1 MSVATNTGQANNN
14 VNKNNN
20 ASSSVNNK
28 SKTGGVGGASSSSST
43 TSSSSRPTD
52 AFSTLLRDLCAR
64 PPKNLSNSNKNV
76 SSSLAS
82 SSSAARRNSTK
93 LFSMMSGGKESSGGS
108 GELFMGFGAGES
120 NNNNNNKYSSSSKTK
135 SAGKKTT
142 TPSENA
148 HHGAKFYGVA
158 VQDDDESENEE
169 YSSTSEDE
177 SSSEDDSEN
186 GYSDDDYNRANN
198 SDDEDD
204 DNEDDEEDFFLYGAK
219 SKKKKSLLLFREER
233 GNALREYVEG
243 QAREASPRAFAQFTN
258 DAHERIEK
266 LAGSVILRERLAA
279 VACVDQLCSVEFGEE
294 VEKVTK
300 FARYLRTAVTTMRQG
315 PEPVLASAASQ
326 ALGRLVSTVGAV
338 TADIVEEEVNRAFK
352 WLKNPVREERKRFA
366 AALTLRELAANA
378 PTVFNVHVP
387 QFIKA
392 VWPALHD
399 PSLDVRLAGVLAL
412 RACLMVIEQRETRYR
427 VQWYYKLYEE
437 ARKGL
442 DAPMNP
448 GDSTPLNFRGGSGG
462 SMKTPNSSSRKTPA
476 DKHSSLSAKKKLAD
490 TQYNDRPEKIHGSLL
505 AFGELLRHT
514 GEFMLSRYKEV
525 AETVLKFYR
534 SRRLIVRRS
543 VIDLIPKL
551 AAFSPRRFADSYLPL
566 ACGVLLT
573 SIRAQGERDAGF
585 LALGDLAKALE
596 PAMRADELMRMR
608 RAREDNNMAG
618 SSYYAAQGHQQGQ
631 HMISGGSGVGGTSS
645 HRGTPQLTA
654 NNSTSTPSTYNRGYG
669 SGGASPLDRSR
680 SGTPANGSNYSN
692 QQQMNNQ
699 QIMLRPLM
707 QSPVL
712 GTPNNDGTNNA
723 LIGSGSGSGGGGGG
737 VNSNGPGWL
746 TPSSVMSALSP
757 DGYINNSNGV
767 QTPGPYGT
775 YRSRSP
781 IAVSQITSADGSS
794 VRVNDYSVHESCIF
808 EKPLGSALLRY
819 LPEISAVMYDVF
831 GEGSLNNEERLAS
844 KKRRKSMKRENR
856 EKRKNRSNNN
866 GEELDGDFDD
876 ENAGNGRNKIAKK
889 TKKHKSTEKDEND
902 EEEIRRKQEL
912 KLANEKVLRSGVR
925 EALRCCGEMA
935 AALQE
940 SWKPHVL
947 NVLPAMFAVGLSK
960 SLVSSLE
967 TITDALPD
975 LTPQI
980 QSRLFDAVSM
990 ATRTTN
996 PGNEFSH
1003 YQNLL
1008 GFEGS
1013 MFEYPSSNAT
1023 SDERRVSR
1031 RTLELA
1037 LRTMRSF
1044 PFESRLLLKFARRN
1058 VVQHLDNPSVDVRL
1072 EAALTC
1078 CHLLELKQI
1087 SQKPS
1092 SSSYLRQSQYN
1103 ASNRNA
1109 LMLLNGPSDAKP
1121 QATRDV
1127 IMERLL
1133 QLAVADLD
1141 ANFRASVLRA
1151 FVIGCRAIDSY
1162 LSQARSLRAL
1172 FVALNDENV
1181 VVRALAIELI
1191 GTRLS
1196 PRNPGY
1202 CLPALRAYLLQLLA
1216 ELERSTESSIREESA
1231 KLIATLIRAC
1241 PRLFTPHICP
1251 VILKTLTRML
1261 RAKAEES
1268 KSSGVGVVD
1277 DKKKDGKDAKNGKS
1291 DKDEKVGNGK
1301 DSNNKNGTNENAND
1315 SSDKYYDFNDDD
1327 ASSRK
1332 NKKEKKHRDAGN
1344 ITNERPNLDEDD
1356 TSMKH
1361 LNEDP
1366 MSAHDHTKNGKIST
1380 SDAMAKSSASVF
1392 VRTAVSGREKAAAI
1406 ATIGELMEVGGPA
1419 TRLHVPELLVLLMQ
1433 ALKSNAT
1440 RDIAVITL
1448 GKLVKHSGY
1457 VVAPYADH
1465 PQLLPLLL
1473 RMVAT
1478 EKGTK
1483 RENVLRTLGILGA
1496 LDPHAH
1502 KENEIKL
1509 YGQGLLSAAGVR
1521 GVKQSAVAKANIPK
1535 TVAVEANAY
1544 IMGGYGKNVNK
1555 INLKTAGGDDNYDD
1569 DDDEDDENSHD
1580 LLPLMNLTTASDDFY
1595 PTVALNALLRV
1606 LRDKSMSSHR
1616 HMVVRSVMFIFHN
1629 SLGLNCVSYLPTVFP
1644 VLFDVMRTCDDA
1656 LREFMLSELAIL
1668 VSVIKAHVRRF
1679 LPEILEII
1687 HTFWG
1692 NNALLKSTLLLCE
1705 ELSRALRDEFRAYLP
1720 ELLPRIVAVL
1730 ADAERSG
1737 RYAAVPYVLR
1747 ALETFGSGV
1756 DEHLHL
1762 VLPSIVRLFKPGVAP
1777 VPFQVRRAV
1786 LASLSRLLP
1795 RMQCAS
1801 SQHASAIIAPLARIL
1816 ESNDVILRKYA
1827 VDVLISLEKPLG
1839 SEYKLF
1845 LPSITR
1851 VARRVGLRDNRFEAM
1866 RERIESGGKFPAA
1879 FGALAISSNS
1889 SVFGSDDM
1897 ISQDEYEEA
1906 NAFESRSNRPPPPV
1920 QPPKLV
1926 VNEAALRKAWESSQR
1941 STKEDWLEWM
1951 RQLSVELL
1959 KSSPSPSL
1967 RACADL
1973 ANVQPNV
1980 ARDLF
1985 CESFV
1990 SCWAELS
1997 VLHREQLVRSME
2009 SAFTSPTI
2017 PPEIVAT
2024 LLNLSEFMERDE
2036 KPIPVDVRT
2045 LGAIAERCRAYA
2057 KALHYKE
2064 LEFTSM
2070 PNECVEAIIA
2080 INNQLQ
2086 LPEAALGVLKHL
2098 RNKKLEVNV
2107 KESWYEKL
2115 GQWEFALEAHKK
2127 KADEL
2132 DARAAREAELL
2143 YQREVSSRNHHQQY
2157 ATQRPPSPSFSYHYN
2172 RQLMSKADRIAREE
2186 ASLGQMR
2193 CLAALGEWE
2202 RLITLAKREWP
2213 TNEGGAPHSHASK
2226 IGIQVGENG
2235 GDAIAERKMK
2245 KLVSA
2250 KPSVLRDKVA
2260 PLAARAAWHLGD
2272 WKSMEKYTVHYS
2284 SSKRDSSTGKNGFN
2298 ANGSGSDKKGSGHS
2312 LDEING
2318 KKSKPDNSTLHSEV
2332 NALITPGDGDF
2343 YRAVLAFRRGDPLAA
2358 LRHVDAAREALG
2370 QELVSLV
2377 SESYDR
2383 SYGGVVR
2390 AQQLAELE
2398 EVVEYAQLQ
2407 SLAQHDP
2414 RAKHRQDVV
2423 RQMWRDRIYGVSRDV
2438 EVWQSLLAVR
2448 SLVLPMSEE
2457 TNTWLK
2463 FASMNRKAG
2472 RESQA
2477 KRTLVRLLEY
2487 DPSEFS
2493 VGQEGFGAGSGR
2505 PLVMFAYC
2513 KHLWG
2518 VNSRE
2523 EAFQRL
2529 QSLASELFAAS
2540 YQREMEGSRL
2550 TKDDAKLV
2558 SKTFLKLGQWRW
2570 ELAEETLDDDTI
2582 SDVLTSFGTATKHS
2596 RHWAKA
2602 WHNWALFNATAM
2614 EHYQRLA
2621 TQRLNVNEERDA
2633 LKAAATRHVA
2643 PAISGFFR
2651 SIALGGS
2658 TPRDMGGALQD
2669 ILRLLTL
2676 WFNYGHLPEVE
2687 AALVEGF
2694 GHVSINTWLAV
2705 IPQIVARIHSNS
2717 PPVRRLIHRLL
2728 VRVGRQHP
2736 QALLYPLL
2744 VACKSQSTSRR
2755 VSATAVLD
2763 NLRNHSA
2770 LLVEQ
2775 AEVVSLELIRV
2786 AIVWHEAWH
2795 EALEEASRLYFG
2807 EQNVEGMFAVLAPL
2821 HHILERTGA
2830 ETLQEMSFAQA
2841 YGRELREA
2849 REYCEKFKESG
2860 REEDLNQAWDLYY
2873 HVFKRINKQLPTLTT
2888 LELRYVSHRLLS
2900 ARDLELSLPGNY
2912 IPGGE
2917 LVTIAWFAPTMHVI
2931 TSKQRPRRLQIHGS
2945 DGKDYGYLLKGHE
2958 DLRQDERVMQLFG
2971 LVNQL
2976 LNSTPSTSRR
2986 DLAIARYAVVPL
2998 SPNSGLIGWVP
3009 NCDTM
3014 HVLIREH
3021 REARKI
3027 PLNLEHRLM
3036 LAMAPDYDNLP
3047 LVNKVEVFRHAL
3059 DNTPGNDL
3067 AQVLWLKSH
3076 SSEQW
3081 LDRRTTYT
3089 RSLAVMSMVGYLL
3102 GLGDRHPSN
3111 LMIDRYS
3118 GKVLHIDF
3126 GDCFEASMHREKFPE
3141 RVPFR
3146 LTRMLV
3152 KAMEVSGIEGTFIG
3166 TCQRVITVLRNNKDS
3181 VLAMLEAFVHDPLI
3195 NWRLL
3200 ANQTTEQ
3207 NESSAEP
3214 SSNANST
3221 ANSSGS
3227 VTPMAGTSSVKSSP
3241 LARRHTISR
3250 DAEEP
3255 ASNRDGSSGS
3265 GSTTPAGSDEPSGQ
3279 SSRAPSRTPPPKT
3292 PTIPENESFHADLDE
3307 KSKAIGVDSRTNTA
3321 DIIGHNSSSRL
3332 DSGSDDMPRTGQ
3344 KPGAAPMFMDTPSG
3358 QVPVSSSVM
3367 GATALHA
3374 QYENMREFGG
3384 GGGTT
3389 AVIGT
3394 DMGII
3399 DGIGDP
3405 TNVSMDESEH
3415 GDANAHERPG
3425 GGNHQERLNHHSS
3438 SYAQRVMHQQLG
3450 GGGGEVQH
3458 QKQHPRSTAAAAA
3471 VAAAAANYG
3480 SSMSSFEPEILK
3492 RNELI
3497 DALDGMN
3504 DNEDNMVL
3512 NDRAVSVM
3520 QRMNDKLTGKDGLIE
3535 AGSAADT
3542 GDSVEDQVRR
3552 LIEKATNH
3560 ENLCTSYIG
3569 WCSFW

>member
-1 MSVATNTGQANNN
+1 MQSSSHSQTKQEKQNVPTAQANHAH
-14 VNKNNN
+14 
-20 ASSSVNNK
+20 ASALTQKSSHVAQSFTK
-28 SKTGGVGGASSSSST
+28 PQDTFG
-43 TSSSSRPTD
+43 
-52 AFSTLLRDLCAR
+52 TLLRDICSR
-64 PPKNLSNSNKNV
+64 PSLRNV
-76 SSSLAS
+76 KEGKKDFLDKTESATQKRRSRREGENERKEGQKRSSDVANHRER
-82 SSSAARRNSTK
+82 AKAKQKRAI
-93 LFSMMSGGKESSGGS
+93 EGS
-108 GELFMGFGAGES
+108 DGRVGAGF
-120 NNNNNNKYSSSSKTK
+120 KR
-135 SAGKKTT
+135 SASLLEDGLD
-142 TPSENA
+142 
-148 HHGAKFYGVA
+148 FFL
-158 VQDDDESENEE
+158 DD
-169 YSSTSEDE
+169 YR
-177 SSSEDDSEN
+177 DDSEDVDDSED
-186 GYSDDDYNRANN
+186 GDDSDSFSDDDDCG
-198 SDDEDD
+198 DDDDYRKSSSRHGGGNEYGDDD
-204 DNEDDEEDFFLYGAK
+204 DNNNADDDFDFDDQFFFFGAN
-219 SKKKKSLLLFREER
+219 SKKQKSLILLREKR

-243 QAREASPRAFAQFTN
+243 QAREATTRAYTQFTV

-266 LAGSVILRERLAA
+266 LAGSNLLRERLAA
-279 VACVDQLCSVEFGEE
+279 VECVDQLCSVDFGEE
-294 VEKVTK
+294 VEKVTR
-300 FARYLRTAVTTMRQG
+300 FARYLRTATSLENSG
-315 PEPVLASAASQ
+315 PEPVLASAASA
-326 ALGRLVSTVGAV
+326 ALGRLVATGGAV
-338 TADIVEEEVNRAFK
+338 TADIVEEEVNRAFA
-352 WLKNPVREERKRFA
+352 WLKSPVRDERKRFA

-399 PSLDVRLAGVLAL
+399 ASLDVRLAGVLAL
-412 RACLMVIEQRETRYR
+412 RACLMVIENRETRYR

-442 DAPMNP
+442 E
-448 GDSTPLNFRGGSGG
+448 STVATGTPTTTTTSSGTPTTSSKKGQTHHHHQSTGSAAG
-462 SMKTPNSSSRKTPA
+462 
-476 DKHSSLSAKKKLAD
+476 KHTSQA
-490 TQYNDRPEKIHGSLL
+490 QFNNRPEKIHGSLL
-505 AFGELLRHT
+505 ALGELLRHT

-525 AETVLKFYR
+525 TETVLKFYR

-573 SIRAQGERDAGF
+573 SIRAEGERDAGF

-596 PAMRADELMRMR
+596 PAMRADEFMR
-608 RAREDNNMAG
+608 RARARDDTLA
-618 SSYYAAQGHQQGQ
+618 STSYHMQQQMPINSRVGTPLLSPPAATTAAATSTA
-631 HMISGGSGVGGTSS
+631 SGGSSRKNSGRTSPLL
-645 HRGTPQLTA
+645 GA
-654 NNSTSTPSTYNRGYG
+654 
-669 SGGASPLDRSR
+669 GGASSR
-680 SGTPANGSNYSN
+680 PTTPTNINN
-692 QQQMNNQ
+692 NNNNQ
-699 QIMLRPLM
+699 QNLLGPLL
-707 QSPVL
+707 QSP
-712 GTPNNDGTNNA
+712 
-723 LIGSGSGSGGGGGG
+723 I
-737 VNSNGPGWL
+737 
-746 TPSSVMSALSP
+746 
-757 DGYINNSNGV
+757 NSNGV
-767 QTPGPYGT
+767 VNSGVAGASWVTPGSGL
-775 YRSRSP
+775 RAGRSP
-781 IAVSQITSADGSS
+781 SPTFITTPVGGAAS
-794 VRVNDYSVHESCIF
+794 VRVNDYSIRENRMFES
-808 EKPLGSALLRY
+808 PLGSALLRY
-819 LPEISAVMYDVF
+819 LPEISAVMYDVY
-831 GEGSLNNEERLAS
+831 GEGSLDNEERRVASFARKHDEKMS
-844 KKRRKSMKRENR
+844 KKNG
-856 EKRKNRSNNN
+856 EKRKNNSNNYT
-866 GEELDGDFDD
+866 GGIEEEELDGDFD
-876 ENAGNGRNKIAKK
+876 ENATKNTQNKK
-889 TKKHKSTEKDEND
+889 TKKKKNGTFSYDNDDD
-902 EEEIRRKQEL
+902 EEIQRKQEV

-925 EALRCCGEMA
+925 EAIWCCGEMA
-935 AALQE
+935 AALRE
-940 SWKPHVL
+940 HWKPHVL

-967 TITDALPD
+967 TITDALPE
-975 LTPQI
+975 LMPQI
-980 QSRLFDAVSM
+980 QSRLYDAIST
-990 ATRTTN
+990 ATRES
-996 PGNEFSH
+996 P
-1003 YQNLL
+1003 NLEI
-1008 GFEGS
+1008 GGFFEGL
-1013 MFEYPSSNAT
+1013 FENA
-1023 SDERRVSR
+1023 SDFHHEKKVSR

-1044 PFESRLLLKFARRN
+1044 PFDSHLLLKFARRN

-1078 CHLLELKQI
+1078 CHLLELKAV

-1092 SSSYLRQSQYN
+1092 TPSFHQSHNHQ
-1103 ASNRNA
+1103 RNV
-1109 LMLLNGPSDAKP
+1109 LMLLNGASDAKP
-1121 QATRDV
+1121 QATRDI

-1172 FVALNDENV
+1172 FVALNDESV

-1191 GTRLS
+1191 GRRLS

-1202 CLPALRAYLLQLLA
+1202 CLPALRAHLLQLLA
-1216 ELERSTESSIREESA
+1216 ELERSTESSVREESA
-1231 KLIATLIRAC
+1231 KLIAILIKAC
-1241 PRLFTPHICP
+1241 PKLFTPHICP

-1261 RAKAEES
+1261 RAKAEDS
-1268 KSSGVGVVD
+1268 KGALD
-1277 DKKKDGKDAKNGKS
+1277 DKKKDGNKDGKNGKKDKTDKKGGSNGAKS
-1291 DKDEKVGNGK
+1291 DD
-1301 DSNNKNGTNENAND
+1301 NANN
-1315 SSDKYYDFNDDD
+1315 SGDKYYDFNDDED
-1327 ASSRK
+1327 KSSRK
-1332 NKKEKKHRDAGN
+1332 NKKSEKQRDVGN
-1344 ITNERPNLDEDD
+1344 IANEKPNLDEDD
-1356 TSMKH
+1356 TSMKR
-1361 LNEDP
+1361 LNQDP
-1366 MSAHDHTKNGKIST
+1366 MNMSDPTKAKT
-1380 SDAMAKSSASVF
+1380 SNSEKSVVSVF
-1392 VRTAVSGREKAAAI
+1392 VRTTVSGREKAAAI
-1406 ATIGELMEVGGPA
+1406 ATIGELMEVGGHT

-1440 RDIAVITL
+1440 RGIAVITL
-1448 GKLVKHSGY
+1448 GRLVKHSGY

-1478 EKGTK
+1478 EKGMK
-1483 RENVLRTLGILGA
+1483 RENILRTLGILGA
-1496 LDPHAH
+1496 LDPQAH
-1502 KENEIKL
+1502 KENETKF
-1509 YGQGLLSAAGVR
+1509 YGQGLLSLGGVR
-1521 GVKQSAVAKANIPK
+1521 GVKQSTVAKAVTNNPK

-1544 IMGGYGKNVNK
+1544 IIGGGGGKNVNK
-1555 INLKTAGGDDNYDD
+1555 INLKTAGDDNFDNGDD
-1569 DDDEDDENSHD
+1569 DDDDNSHD

-1606 LRDKSMSSHR
+1606 LRDKSMTSHR
-1616 HMVVRSVMFIFHN
+1616 HMVVRSVMYIFHN

-1644 VLFDVMRTCDDA
+1644 VLFDIMRTCDDA

-1668 VSVIKAHVRRF
+1668 VGTIKAHVRIF
-1679 LPEILEII
+1679 LSEIFEII

-1692 NNALLKSTLLLCE
+1692 NNTLLKSTLLLCE

-1747 ALETFGSGV
+1747 ALETFGNGI

-1795 RMQCAS
+1795 RMQRAS
-1801 SQHASAIIAPLARIL
+1801 TQHASAIIAPLARIL
-1816 ESNDVILRKYA
+1816 ESDDAILRKYA
-1827 VDVLISLEKPLG
+1827 VDAFIALEKPLG
-1839 SEYKLF
+1839 NEYVLF

-1851 VARRVGLRDNRFEAM
+1851 VVKRVGLKDKRFDAM
-1866 RERIESGGKFPAA
+1866 RERIESGGKFPPISS
-1879 FGALAISSNS
+1879 LSISSNVNFS
-1889 SVFGSDDM
+1889 SSSSANGMVKEN
-1897 ISQDEYEEA
+1897 EYVEDA
-1906 NAFESRSNRPPPPV
+1906 NAFDPRSNRPPPPV
-1920 QPPKLV
+1920 QQKLV
-1926 VNEAALRKAWESSQR
+1926 VNETALRKAWESSQR

-1959 KSSPSPSL
+1959 KSSPSPAL

-1990 SCWAELS
+1990 SCWAEIS
-1997 VLHREQLVRSME
+1997 PYHRDQLVRSME

-2064 LEFTSM
+2064 LEFTSR
-2070 PNECVEAIIA
+2070 PNDCVEAIIA

-2086 LPEAALGVLKHL
+2086 LPEAALGVLTYL

-2115 GQWEFALEAHKK
+2115 GQWEFALEAHKN
-2127 KADEL
+2127 KAKEL
-2132 DARAAREAELL
+2132 DARAAREAEIL
-2143 YQREVSSRNHHQQY
+2143 YHREQSARLNY
-2157 ATQRPPSPSFSYHYN
+2157 GNQRPPSPSSSYHYN

-2202 RLITLAKREWP
+2202 RLIALAKREWP
-2213 TNEGGAPHSHASK
+2213 TNDATGSGSKFGLPNIASDGRDS
-2226 IGIQVGENG
+2226 GI
-2235 GDAIAERKMK
+2235 DERKMK
-2245 KLVSA
+2245 KLASA
-2250 KPSVLRDKVA
+2250 KHSVLRDKVA

-2284 SSKRDSSTGKNGFN
+2284 HSQRETSSKFGTNG
-2298 ANGSGSDKKGSGHS
+2298 NGGDKKGSGNNLEDQS
-2312 LDEING
+2312 KQ
-2318 KKSKPDNSTLHSEV
+2318 KKQDGATPYSDV

-2343 YRAVLAFRRGDPLAA
+2343 YRAVLAFRRGDPIEA
-2358 LRHVDAAREALG
+2358 LKHVDASREALG

-2390 AQQLAELE
+2390 AQELAELE

-2407 SLAQHDP
+2407 TLAQHDP

-2493 VGQEGFGAGSGR
+2493 PNQEGFGAGSGR
-2505 PLVMFAYC
+2505 PLVMYAYC

-2518 VNSRE
+2518 VDSRE

-2529 QSLASELFAAS
+2529 QSLAGELFNAS

-2550 TKDDAKLV
+2550 AKDDAKLV
-2558 SKTFLKLGQWRW
+2558 SKTFLRLGQWRW
-2570 ELAEETLDDDTI
+2570 ELAEKMLDDEMI
-2582 SDVLTSFGTATKHS
+2582 SDVLSSFGTATKYS

-2621 TQRLNVNEERDA
+2621 VQRLNVQEERA
-2633 LKAAATRHVA
+2633 VLKAAATRHVA

-2705 IPQIVARIHSNS
+2705 IPQIVARIHTNS
-2717 PPVRRLIHRLL
+2717 APVRRLIHRLL

-2744 VACKSQSTSRR
+2744 VACKSQSITRR
-2755 VSATAVLD
+2755 VSATTVLD

-2830 ETLQEMSFAQA
+2830 ETLQEMSFVQA

-2849 REYCEKFKESG
+2849 RDYCEKFKDSG

-2912 IPGGE
+2912 IPGAE
-2917 LVTIAWFAPTMHVI
+2917 LVTIVAFAPTMHVI

-3021 REARKI
+3021 REARKV

-3146 LTRMLV
+3146 LTRMLI
-3152 KAMEVSGIEGTFIG
+3152 KAMEVSGIEGTFLG
-3166 TCQRVITVLRNNKDS
+3166 TCQRVIEVLRSNKDS

-3200 ANQTTEQ
+3200 ANQTNQ
-3207 NESSAEP
+3207 NEENV
-3214 SSNANST
+3214 SNTNT
-3221 ANSSGS
+3221 ATKKSGT
-3227 VTPMAGTSSVKSSP
+3227 VTPTGTSSVKSSP
-3241 LARRHTISR
+3241 LVRRTITS
-3250 DAEEP
+3250 DAEVPPSLNNNNNNNDERK
-3255 ASNRDGSSGS
+3255 AATAVAENIDGGS
-3265 GSTTPAGSDEPSGQ
+3265 GSTTPTYVESGHDSSGQ
-3279 SSRAPSRTPPPKT
+3279 SSRAASRTPPPRT
-3292 PTIPENESFHADLDE
+3292 PTIPENESFHAVLDDTPNTTPGAVVN
-3307 KSKAIGVDSRTNTA
+3307 KSND
-3321 DIIGHNSSSRL
+3321 SSRL
-3332 DSGSDDMPRTGQ
+3332 GSGSDDPYSRTGQ
-3344 KPGAAPMFMDTPSG
+3344 KPGAAARYLDTPSG

-3384 GGGTT
+3384 GGGG
-3389 AVIGT
+3389 VLPSR
-3394 DMGII
+3394 MG
-3399 DGIGDP
+3399 GVGAS
-3405 TNVSMDESEH
+3405 TNFVAETQ
-3415 GDANAHERPG
+3415 G
-3425 GGNHQERLNHHSS
+3425 GVLNNEASRGG
-3438 SYAQRVMHQQLG
+3438 SYAEQQEYSLTGDQPQQRNQ
-3450 GGGGEVQH
+3450 
-3458 QKQHPRSTAAAAA
+3458 
-3471 VAAAAANYG
+3471 NYYSNRG
-3480 SSMSSFEPEILK
+3480 SEMSSFEPEILK
-3492 RNELI
+3492 RSELI
-3497 DALDGMN
+3497 DALDGIN
-3504 DNEDNMVL
+3504 ANEENTVL
-3512 NDRAVSVM
+3512 NDRAVSVLE
-3520 QRMNDKLTGKDGLIE
+3520 RMNDKLTGKDGDE
-3535 AGSAADT
+3535 TTET
-3542 GDSVEDQVRR
+3542 GDSVENQVRR
-3552 LIEKATNH
+3552 LIANATDH
-3560 ENLCTSYIG
+3560 ENLCLSYIG